1 MSMGSKDEEPEASG
15 VRNHVIF
22 TNWVESLLPTD
33 PNPQGYGES
42 QPSPGPHLTHAN
54 ELLFSI

>member
-1 MSMGSKDEEPEASG
+1 MGSKEEEPEASG

-22 TNWVESLLPTD
+22 TNRVESLLPTD